1 MKQLNIESTKILNKM
16 VKMAENGY
24 VKIDNSDGT
33 FMPVILEV
41 IFEDERLRIIS
52 LAHYYLQEGDLMA
65 DPEMCLIYNKE
76 QGVYWPSYFKQ
87 DSIGIEEESI
97 IFEHG
102 EIKSVDTNMQKEHTT
117 FANMWLKNIKYQQNL

>member
-1 MKQLNIESTKILNKM
+1 MNQLNIESTKIMNKM
-16 VKMAENGY
+16 VKMAEDGY

-41 IFEDERLRIIS
+41 IFEDERMRIIS

-65 DPEMCLIYNKE
+65 DPEMCFVYNKG
-76 QGVYWPSYFKQ
+76 QGVYCPSYFKQ
-87 DSIGIEEESI
+87 DGIGMEEESI
-97 IFEHG
+97 IFDRG
-102 EIKSVDTNMQKEHTT
+102 EITSVNLMMQKEHTI